1 MLTFSIC
8 VGALGQSALRAY
20 IFTDSWRFFAVQYL
34 VEKIEKVSSLLIFL
48 VFGYEDSTQK
58 GLYRLNLIFTANKIS
73 IVPKKG
79 RL

>member
-1 MLTFSIC
+1 M
-8 VGALGQSALRAY
+8 RAY

-73 IVPKKG
+73 IVKKVDFSYDFG
-79 RL
+79 DRAG